1 MSTAAANVID
11 VSDLE
16 PHVMDMR
23 SPIWWGNALLLC
35 IETTMFALLV
45 ATYFYIHMNYTAWPP
60 PRATNSNYNTNPQLG
75 YATINLLIIV
85 ASIIPMWIADRA
97 CLRRDVQTVR
107 RCMLSLV
114 IIGFITIAL
123 RFMEF
128 DALQFRWDDNAYAGI
143 VWTIV
148 GMHLLHLVTGTA
160 ENLLMCL
167 WVWLKGMDDKHAR
180 DIRIGAIYWYWI
192 AAIWIP
198 LYVIIYFGP
207 RMI

>member
-1 MSTAAANVID
+1 MSSAAAKVID

-60 PRATNSNYNTNPQLG
+60 PRATNANYNTNPQLG

-85 ASIIPMWIADRA
+85 ASVIPMWIADRA

-114 IIGFITIAL
+114 VIGFITIAL

-167 WVWLKGMDDKHAR
+167 WVWIKGMDDKHAR

>member
-1 MSTAAANVID
+1 MSTAATKVID

-16 PHVMDMR
+16 PHVLDMR

-45 ATYFYIHMNYTAWPP
+45 ASYFYIHMNFNAWPP
-60 PRATNSNYNTNPQLG
+60 PRSTNSNYQTNPALG

-85 ASIIPMWIADRA
+85 ASVIPMWVADRA

-107 RCMLSLV
+107 RCMLSV
-114 IIGFITIAL
+114 VVIGFITIAL

-128 DALQFRWDDNAYAGI
+128 DSLQFRWDDNAYAGI
-143 VWTIV
+143 VWTTV
-148 GMHLLHLVTGTA
+148 GLHLLHLVTGTA

-167 WVWLKGMDDKHAR
+167 WVWIKGMDDKHAR
-180 DIRIGAIYWYWI
+180 DIRIGAVYWYWI

-198 LYVIIYFGP
+198 LYVMIYFGP
-207 RMI
+207 RLI